1 MSVSAVVCADVGS
14 TYTKV
19 AAVDEVSGELYATA
33 AHPTTVGTDVLEGL
47 GAARA
52 ELESRLPVG
61 VSVSGTLVCSSAGGG
76 LTCAVIGNEPLVTAT
91 AAHRAALSAGAR
103 IVHVAAGS
111 LSGADFAAIAAKGP
125 DTILL
130 AGGTDGG
137 DATVLLEHARQ
148 LAEAASSVVELRVP
162 VVLAANA
169 KAAPEVEALL
179 GGAGLSVRSVGNV
192 LPRIGRLRPQE
203 AREALREAF
212 LTHVIA
218 GKGLSA
224 GEEFTRMVRAATPDA
239 VLRGVELLADGHG
252 EVAGRGDLLLVDV
265 GGATTDVY
273 SVLTPDAELQGPRAE
288 VAGTQ
293 WRARTVEGDLGMR
306 WNAPGVVEAAL
317 AERLVDPGEGE
328 GLAVAA
334 GLRAA
339 DPGFLPGTPAE
350 VLADERLAGLAI
362 TVALRRH
369 ARGERLDG
377 PDGPFR
383 GGKDLRRVALVVGSG
398 GALRHARP
406 GRGVGVVRSAIADG
420 AGGWPLPESPSVT
433 VDARYVLA
441 AAGLLAEVLPGAAA
455 RLLSGCLGGV

>member
-1 MSVSAVVCADVGS
+1 MSARAVVCADVGS

-19 AAVDEVSGELYATA
+19 AAVDEATGELYATA
-33 AHPTTVGTDVLEGL
+33 AHPTTVATDVLDGL

-52 ELESRLPVG
+52 DLESRLPAG
-61 VSVSGTLVCSSAGGG
+61 VTVSGTLVCSSAGGG

-103 IVHVAAGS
+103 IVHIAAGN
-111 LSGADFAAIAAKGP
+111 LTDGDFDAIAGKSP
-125 DTILL
+125 DTVLL

-137 DATVLLEHARQ
+137 DASVLLEHARQ
-148 LAEAASSVVELRVP
+148 LAEAAGREERLRVP

-169 KAAPEVEALL
+169 KASPAVQEILT
-179 GGAGLSVRSVGNV
+179 GAGMTVRSVGNV

-203 AREALREAF
+203 ARQALREAF

-218 GKGLSA
+218 GKRLSA

-252 EVAGRGDLLLVDV
+252 DIPGRGDLLLIDV

-273 SVLTPDAELQGPRAE
+273 SVLTPDAELLGPRAE

-317 AERLVDPGEGE
+317 GEKLLAPEEAEA
-328 GLAVAA
+328 LATAA
-334 GLRAA
+334 ALRAA
-339 DPGFLPGTPAE
+339 DPGYLPPDAGEA
-350 VLADERLAGLAI
+350 LIDERLAALAI

-377 PDGPFR
+377 PDSPFR
-383 GGKDLRRVALVVGSG
+383 GGKDLRQVALVVGSG

-406 GRGVGVVRSAIADG
+406 GRGVGVVRSAIGDG
-420 AGGWPLPESPSVT
+420 AGGWPLPVSPLVT

-441 AAGLLAEVLPGAAA
+441 AAGLLAEVLPGAAV
-455 RLLSGCLGGV
+455 RLLAGCLGGV

>member
-1 MSVSAVVCADVGS
+1 MSASAVVCADVGS

-19 AAVDEVSGELYATA
+19 AAVDEVTGELYATA

-52 ELESRLPVG
+52 VLESRLPAGVG
-61 VSVSGTLVCSSAGGG
+61 VSGTLVCSSAGGG

-103 IVHVAAGS
+103 IVRVAAGA
-111 LSGADFAAIAAKGP
+111 LSAADVAGIAETVP

-148 LAEAASSVVELRVP
+148 LAEAAGAEARLRVP

-169 KAAPEVEALL
+169 KAAPEVEGILTR
-179 GGAGLSVRSVGNV
+179 AGLSVRSVGNV

-218 GKGLSA
+218 GKRLSA

-252 EVAGRGDLLLVDV
+252 EVPGRGDLLLVDV

-273 SVLTPDAELQGPRAE
+273 SVLTPDAELLGPRAE

-317 AERLVDPGEGE
+317 GEKLLTPDE
-328 GLAVAA
+328 ADGLAAAVAV
-334 GLRAA
+334 RAA
-339 DPGFLPGTPAE
+339 DPGFLPADGAE
-350 VLADERLAGLAI
+350 AAVDERLAALAI

-383 GGKDLRRVALVVGSG
+383 GGKDLRQVALVVGSG
-398 GALRHARP
+398 GALRHARA

-420 AGGWPLPESPSVT
+420 AGGWPLPVSPSVT

-455 RLLSGCLGGV
+455 RLLAGCLGGV